1 MLSVWLS
8 LSTLRFRAAPLTA
21 GSCNLCT
28 ACTFCLADPAGRD
41 IQSCGYTHIPETHI
55 HPIFCPIEPS
65 KALPGSRTTV
75 PYNLPCPPL
84 PSPPLALPCLALP
97 FPLRVCCAGRPKK
110 GPHIPFAF
118 GHAVRNEIHIKQNR
132 SDRCNAGPRFAPCPG
147 LPGVLD
153 LSCLPPFRLLPG
165 LPRCRMPSLPA
176 AICTTLAFVW
186 MRPGAC
192 LPSWERYPPLPIP
205 ASSSFPRDAAIIIGL
220 SPGPTSR
227 PELQDCFWS
236 GACREAFVSGWDE
249 FSVRQ

>member
-1 MLSVWLS
+1 MLSVWFLS
-8 LSTLRFRAAPLTA
+8 VHASLPCSATDCWELQSLHRPHLLL
-21 GSCNLCT
+21 G
-28 ACTFCLADPAGRD
+28 DPAGRD

-84 PSPPLALPCLALP
+84 PSPSPCLALP
-97 FPLRVCCAGRPKK
+97 FPLRVCCDGRPKK
-110 GPHIPFAF
+110 GHHIPFAF

-192 LPSWERYPPLPIP
+192 LPSWERCPPLQYP
-205 ASSSFPRDAAIIIGL
+205 L
-220 SPGPTSR
+220 SPLFREMRRSSLVSPQAPR
-227 PELQDCFWS
+227 PDQS
-236 GACREAFVSGWDE
+236 CRIVSGPGHAE
-249 FSVRQ
+249 RRS